1 MEVFMNKSKK
11 IFAELDD
18 VGFVGIP
25 NHTLTTDDK
34 AFFAQKAMEAR
45 VRYKAA
51 HTKSDTGSRTANKRR
66 TP

>member
-1 MEVFMNKSKK
+1 MNKSKK

-34 AFFAQKAMEAR
+34 VFFAQKAMEAR
-45 VRYKAA
+45 VRYKAV
-51 HTKSDTGSRTANKRR
+51 HTKSNTESRATTKRR